1 LRKSHLLIL
10 TYEMDEFSPVYSHQI
25 EVVNNLSN
33 HFDKVTVLTGKLG
46 ICQVASN
53 VEIYSSNWK
62 SGKRVYSSLAL
73 ITIFLKLIIT
83 KRFSVI
89 FSHMTST
96 QAALISPISRALRIK
111 HYLWYTHTSKSK
123 ALRICHFS
131 TNGILTATLGSC
143 PVSGSKI
150 YVVGHSIDSNLF
162 TKRAELNY
170 PILNFV
176 HAGRLDPIKRIDYV
190 INSISIERQKNP
202 GMTFTQIGMV
212 SSDRYLDYQNY
223 ILNSSKDKSWC
234 VFTNSLKRN
243 ELPRELREFDAFIH
257 ACDAGLDKSL
267 LEATFTGLPVLT
279 INKQY
284 LEIFGSWNLEKKG
297 VNTTLIEEVN
307 GLLSLSKEE
316 IEIELEKRYQIAQRG
331 FEIRGWASRVAE
343 ILKS

>member
-1 LRKSHLLIL
+1 
-10 TYEMDEFSPVYSHQI
+10 MDEFSSVYSHQI
-25 EVVNNLSN
+25 EVVNSLSN

-53 VEIYSSNWK
+53 VKIYTSNWKAGSRIYSSFTFI
-62 SGKRVYSSLAL
+62 AL
-73 ITIFLKLIIT
+73 FIKLII
-83 KRFSVI
+83 KNRFSVI

-123 ALRICHFS
+123 ALRICHFL
-131 TNGILTATLGSC
+131 TNGILTATLGSS
-143 PVSGSKI
+143 PVTGSKI
-150 YVVGHSIDSNLF
+150 IVVGHSIDSNLF
-162 TKRAELNY
+162 IKRVGLNY

-190 INSISIERQKNP
+190 INSILKKKLEYP
-202 GMTFTQIGMV
+202 GMTFTQIGMA
-212 SSDRYLDYQNY
+212 SSDRYLDYQNN
-223 ILNSSKDKSWC
+223 ILNGSKDKSWC

-243 ELPRELREFDAFIH
+243 ELPSKLREFDAFIH

-279 INKQY
+279 VNKQY
-284 LEIFGSWNLEKKG
+284 LEIFGSWNFEKKG
-297 VNTTLIEEVN
+297 VSTTLIEEIN
-307 GLLSLSKEE
+307 GLLSLSKEQ
-316 IEIELEKRYQIAQRG
+316 IKIELEKRYQIAQRG
-331 FEIRGWASRVAE
+331 FEIKGWTSRVAE

>member
-1 LRKSHLLIL
+1 
-10 TYEMDEFSPVYSHQI
+10 MDEFSPVYSHQI
-25 EVVNNLSN
+25 GVVNNLSN

-62 SGKRVYSSLAL
+62 AGKRVYSSLAL

-96 QAALISPISRALRIK
+96 QAALISPISRTLRIK

-162 TKRAELNY
+162 TKRSDLNY

-190 INSISIERQKNP
+190 INSISIKKQENP
-202 GMTFTQIGMV
+202 GLTFTQIGMA
-212 SSDRYLDYQNY
+212 SSDRYLDYQNN
-223 ILNSSKDKSWC
+223 ILNSSQYKSWC

-243 ELPRELREFDAFIH
+243 DLPSKLREFDAFIH

-284 LEIFGSWNLEKKG
+284 LEIFGNWGLEKKG
-297 VNTTLIEEVN
+297 VNTNLIEEIN
-307 GLLSLSKEE
+307 GLLSLSKED
-316 IEIELEKRYQIAQRG
+316 IKIELEKRYQIAQGG
-331 FEIRGWASRVAE
+331 FEIKGWTSRVAE